1 MIILL
6 IFIRNIYKIVSY
18 KNNIDNNNI
27 LFYIDKLKTDNE
39 PVFLKDLNI
48 NGNDLNVIGFKN
60 IQTGECLKY
69 LLYKLHFDKNI
80 NNKNDLKKLAKERY
94 DELY

>member
-1 MIILL
+1 M
-6 IFIRNIYKIVSY
+6 VSY

-39 PVFLKDLNI
+39 PVFLKDLKI
-48 NGNDLNVIGFKN
+48 NGNVLNVIGFKN
-60 IQTGECLKY
+60 IQIGECLKY
-69 LLYKLHFDKNI
+69 LLYKVHFDKNI

-94 DELY
+94 DELF